1 MLWCISE
8 VNINISPLTVQL
20 SFDTEDKS
28 ITGVNHFERA
38 ALQHW
43 HTPPQVKQP
52 SVQVQE

>member
-8 VNINISPLTVQL
+8 VYINISPLTVQL

-28 ITGVNHFERA
+28 ITGVNYFERA
-38 ALQHW
+38 VLQYR

-52 SVQVQE
+52 SVQM